1 LTRLEGKVA
10 VVTGAGSGIGTATV
24 RLFLE
29 MGCKVVCSDVNDKFL
44 NELEKEISSH
54 KPNYIIL
61 NSDVTKRSDCQKI
74 VKEAIKNWDK
84 LDILVNSAGVSPRNA
99 PPDWDFEKRWDF
111 VMEVNLKGSML
122 MSYESVEQMKKNIGG
137 SIINLS
143 SIIGLVGYSDT
154 LGFSDL
160 DKNGINAYPHSKGG
174 VIQMT
179 RDMGV
184 NLAKHS
190 IRVNALCP
198 GFAYTNLTK
207 SITDDENMHKKL
219 IELHP
224 MGRLGT
230 ADEVAYAAL
239 FLASDESSFITAAA
253 IPVDGGYTAR

>member
-1 LTRLEGKVA
+1 MGRNKEKLKNLKYEINEAGGVA
-10 VVTGAGSGIGTATV
+10 KEFA
-24 RLFLE
+24 F
-29 MGCKVVCSDVNDKFL
+29 DL
-44 NELEKEISSH
+44 NQTENITCL
-54 KPNYIIL
+54 
-61 NSDVTKRSDCQKI
+61 VQKI
-74 VKEAIKNWDK
+74 ESQFNDTV
-84 LDILVNSAGVSPRNA
+84 DILVNSAGVPPRNA

-122 MSYESVEQMKKNIGG
+122 MSYESVEQMKKNSGG

-207 SITDDENMHKKL
+207 SIL
-219 IELHP
+219 I
-224 MGRLGT
+224 
-230 ADEVAYAAL
+230 
-239 FLASDESSFITAAA
+239 S
-253 IPVDGGYTAR
+253 

>member
-1 LTRLEGKVA
+1 
-10 VVTGAGSGIGTATV
+10 
-24 RLFLE
+24 
-29 MGCKVVCSDVNDKFL
+29 
-44 NELEKEISSH
+44 
-54 KPNYIIL
+54 
-61 NSDVTKRSDCQKI
+61 
-74 VKEAIKNWDK
+74 
-84 LDILVNSAGVSPRNA
+84 
-99 PPDWDFEKRWDF
+99 
-111 VMEVNLKGSML
+111 

-207 SITDDENMHKKL
+207 SITDDESMHKKL

>member
-1 LTRLEGKVA
+1 MSRLEGKVA
-10 VVTGAGSGIGTATV
+10 VVTGAGSGIGMASV

-29 MGCKVVCSDVNDKFL
+29 MGCKVVCADVSDKFL
-44 NELEKEISSH
+44 KDLEKEISSH
-54 KPNYIIL
+54 KPNYVIL
-61 NSDVTKRSDCQKI
+61 SSDVTKRSDCQK
-74 VKEAIKNWDK
+74 VVNEAINNWGK
-84 LDILVNSAGVSPRNA
+84 IDILVNSAGVTPRHA
-99 PPDWDFEKRWDF
+99 PTDWDFEKKWDF

-122 MSYESVEQMKKNIGG
+122 MSYESVEQMKKNSGG

-154 LGFSDL
+154 LGFSDGF
-160 DKNGINAYPHSKGG
+160 NPYPHSKGG

-207 SITDDENMHKKL
+207 SITDDETVHKKL

-230 ADEVAYAAL
+230 AEDIANAAL
-239 FLASDESSFITAAA
+239 FLASDESSFITGTA

>member
-1 LTRLEGKVA
+1 MTRLEGKVA

-160 DKNGINAYPHSKGG
+160 DKNGINANLTGG
-174 VIQMT
+174 VIS
-179 RDMGV
+179 
-184 NLAKHS
+184 L
-190 IRVNALCP
+190 IP
-198 GFAYTNLTK
+198 LT
-207 SITDDENMHKKL
+207 TPL
-219 IELHP
+219 
-224 MGRLGT
+224 
-230 ADEVAYAAL
+230 
-239 FLASDESSFITAAA
+239 SS
-253 IPVDGGYTAR
+253 R

>member
-1 LTRLEGKVA
+1 LSRLEGKVA
-10 VVTGAGSGIGTATV
+10 VVTGAGSGIGMASV

-29 MGCKVVCSDVNDKFL
+29 MGCKVVCADVSDKFL
-44 NELEKEISSH
+44 MDLEKEISSH
-54 KPNYIIL
+54 KPNYVIL
-61 NSDVTKRSDCQKI
+61 NSDVTKRSDCQK
-74 VKEAIKNWDK
+74 VVNEAINNWGK
-84 LDILVNSAGVSPRNA
+84 IDILVNSAGVTPRHA
-99 PPDWDFEKRWDF
+99 PTDWDFEKKWDF

-122 MSYESVEQMKKNIGG
+122 MTYESVEQMKKNSGG

-154 LGFSDL
+154 LGFSDGF
-160 DKNGINAYPHSKGG
+160 NPYPHSKGG

-207 SITDDENMHKKL
+207 SITDDETVHKKL

-230 ADEVAYAAL
+230 AEDIANAAL
-239 FLASDESSFITAAA
+239 FLASDESSFITGTA

>member
-1 LTRLEGKVA
+1 MSRLEGKVA
-10 VVTGAGSGIGTATV
+10 VVTGAGSGIGMASV

-29 MGCKVVCSDVNDKFL
+29 MGCKVVCADVSDKFL
-44 NELEKEISSH
+44 MDLEKEISSH
-54 KPNYIIL
+54 KPNYVIL
-61 NSDVTKRSDCQKI
+61 NSDVTKRSDCQK
-74 VKEAIKNWDK
+74 VVNEAINNWGK
-84 LDILVNSAGVSPRNA
+84 IDILVNSAGVTPRHA
-99 PPDWDFEKRWDF
+99 PTDWDFEKKWDF

-122 MSYESVEQMKKNIGG
+122 MSYESVEQMKKNSGG

-154 LGFSDL
+154 LGFSDGF
-160 DKNGINAYPHSKGG
+160 NPYPHSKGG

-207 SITDDENMHKKL
+207 SITDDETVHKKL

-230 ADEVAYAAL
+230 AEDIANAAL
-239 FLASDESSFITAAA
+239 FLASDESSFITGTA